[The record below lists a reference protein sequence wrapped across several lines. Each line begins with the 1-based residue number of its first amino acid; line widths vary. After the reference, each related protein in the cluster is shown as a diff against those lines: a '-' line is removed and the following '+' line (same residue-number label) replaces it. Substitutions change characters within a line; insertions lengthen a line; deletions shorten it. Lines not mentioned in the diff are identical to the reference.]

1 MQMNSR
7 SKTVR
12 FNPAALPLEYI
23 PKIADVTDSRHAKHY
38 LIPGKIF
45 VSADAVAVSTIVGTG
60 VSVCLWD
67 QVRRVGGINHFLLPT
82 NAEGFLDNTKY
93 ADAANHSLLQE
104 LIQLGADPRSMEARV
119 FGGSQ
124 PSVTFSSSTE
134 CLGDRNVQIALDFLG
149 RRNIR
154 LVEKE
159 VGGTRGRKLIFQTD
173 DGRTWNQQ
181 L

>member
-7 SKTVR
+7 SKIVR
-12 FNPAALPLEYI
+12 FNPAALPLEYM

-38 LIPGKIF
+38 LIPGKVF

-60 VSVCLWD
+60 IAICLWD

-82 NAEGFLDNTKY
+82 NSEGYLDNTKY
-93 ADAANHSLLQE
+93 ADAANHTLLQE
-104 LIQLGADPRSMEARV
+104 LIKLGADPRSMEARI

-124 PSVTFSSSTE
+124 PAVTFSSSTE
-134 CLGDRNVQIALDFLG
+134 CLGDRNVHLAVDFIT
-149 RRNIR
+149 RRGIR
-154 LVEKE
+154 LAEKE
-159 VGGTRGRKLIFQTD
+159 VGGTRGRKLVFQTD
-173 DGRTWNQQ
+173 DGRTWSQQ